1 MSDMGSAKREA
12 ILAAAARLFAQ
23 KGYEATTMDD
33 VAGAAG
39 VSKATLYRYIT
50 SKEELRAV
58 LAPGLAG
65 ADLGSRDARAA
76 ILDATMT
83 LVARQGFAR
92 TSLDEI
98 AAAAG
103 VSRGAI
109 YWHFKGKD
117 DLLAA
122 IVAEIS
128 PIPRVTALF
137 ATAGDLPFEEVASRV
152 YDAYFDFLGERV
164 DFLRALIAEV
174 PSNPELAAVFQHH
187 VAGPLFGALG
197 AYLARPAAR
206 AHLRPVHPM
215 LAAQALFG
223 PLLVHLLLRDLL
235 EPGTPGARAGRMGSG
250 VHFDRGEVKD
260 AFLGIFFD
268 GIKRRGDSG

>member
-1 MSDMGSAKREA
+1 MGSAKREA

-50 SKEELRAV
+50 SKEELREV
-58 LAPGLAG
+58 LAPELAG
-65 ADLGSRDARAA
+65 ADLRSRDARGA

-137 ATAGDLPFEEVASRV
+137 AAADDLPFEEVAGRV
-152 YDAYFDFLGERV
+152 YDAYLDFLGERV

-174 PSNPELAAVFQHH
+174 PSNPELAEVFQHH

-197 AYLARPAAR
+197 AYLARHSAR
-206 AHLRPVHPM
+206 EHLRPVHPL

-235 EPGTPGARAGRMGSG
+235 EPGTPGARAGRAGSG
-250 VHFDRGEVKD
+250 LRFDRGEVKD
-260 AFLGIFFD
+260 TFLGIFFD
-268 GIKRRGDSG
+268 GIKQRGDSG

>member
-1 MSDMGSAKREA
+1 MGSGKREA

-23 KGYEATTMDD
+23 KGYGATTMDD
-33 VAGAAG
+33 IAGAAG
-39 VSKATLYRYIT
+39 ISKATLYRYVA

-58 LAPGLAG
+58 LAPELAG
-65 ADLGSRDARAA
+65 ADLRSRDARAA

-83 LVARQGFAR
+83 LVARQGFTR

-137 ATAGDLPFEEVASRV
+137 AAADDLPFEEVASRV
-152 YDAYFDFLGERV
+152 YDAYLDFLGERI

-174 PSNPELAAVFQHH
+174 PSNPELAEVFQHH
-187 VAGPLFGALG
+187 VASPLFGALG
-197 AYLARPAAR
+197 TYLARHAAR
-206 AHLRPVHPM
+206 EHLRPIHPL

-223 PLLVHLLLRDLL
+223 PLLVHLLMRGLL
-235 EPGTPGARAGRMGSG
+235 DPGTPGAHAAGMGSG
-250 VHFDRGEVKD
+250 VCFDRGEVKD
-260 AFLGIFFD
+260 TFLGIFFD
-268 GIKRRGDSG
+268 GIKRRGDSGS

>member
-1 MSDMGSAKREA
+1 MSDTSGSKREA
-12 ILAAAARLFAQ
+12 ILAAAGRLFAEM
-23 KGYEATTMDD
+23 GYEATTMD
-33 VAGAAG
+33 AIARAAG
-39 VSKATLYRYIT
+39 VSKATLYRYVT
-50 SKEELRAV
+50 SKEELREA
-58 LAPGLAG
+58 LAPELAG
-65 ADLGSRDARAA
+65 ADLRSRDARVA
-76 ILDATMT
+76 ILDATIT

-92 TSLDEI
+92 TSLEEI

-122 IVAEIS
+122 IVADIS

-137 ATAGDLPFEEVASRV
+137 AEAGDLPFEEVASRV
-152 YDAYFDFLGERV
+152 YDAYLDFLGERV
-164 DFLRALIAEV
+164 DFMRALIAEV

-197 AYLARPAAR
+197 AYLARHAAR
-206 AHLRPVHPM
+206 EHLRPVHPV

-223 PLLVHLLLRDLL
+223 PLMVHLLLRDLL
-235 EPGTPGARAGRMGSG
+235 DRHLGLC
-250 VHFDRGEVKD
+250 FDRGEVKD
-260 AFLGIFFD
+260 TFLGIFFD
-268 GIKRRGDSG
+268 GTKRRGESG

>member
-1 MSDMGSAKREA
+1 MSDTGSGKREA

-33 VAGAAG
+33 IAGAAG
-39 VSKATLYRYIT
+39 ISKATLYRYVA

-58 LAPGLAG
+58 LAPELAG
-65 ADLGSRDARAA
+65 ADLRSRDARAA

-83 LVARQGFAR
+83 LVARQGFMR

-128 PIPRVTALF
+128 PIPRVTALL
-137 ATAGDLPFEEVASRV
+137 AAADDLPLEEVAGRV
-152 YDAYFDFLGERV
+152 YDAYLDFLSERV

-187 VAGPLFGALG
+187 VASPLFGAVG
-197 AYLARPAAR
+197 AYLARHAAR
-206 AHLRPVHPM
+206 EDLRPVHPL

-223 PLLVHLLLRDLL
+223 SLLVHLLLRDLL
-235 EPGTPGARAGRMGSG
+235 DQQLGLR
-250 VHFDRGEVKD
+250 FDRGEVKD
-260 AFLGIFFD
+260 TFLGIFFD

>member
-39 VSKATLYRYIT
+39 VSKATLYRYIR

-58 LAPGLAG
+58 LAPGLSG

-76 ILDATMT
+76 ILDATIT

-128 PIPRVTALF
+128 PIPRMTALF
-137 ATAGDLPFEEVASRV
+137 AAADDLPFEEVAGRV
-152 YDAYFDFLGERV
+152 YDAYLDFLGEHV

-174 PSNPELAAVFQHH
+174 PSNPELAAVFQQN
-187 VAGPLFGALG
+187 VAGPLFGAVG
-197 AYLARPAAR
+197 AYLARHVAR
-206 AHLRPVHPM
+206 ERLRPVHPL

-223 PLLVHLLLRDLL
+223 PVLVHLLLRDLL
-235 EPGTPGARAGRMGSG
+235 DRQLGLR
-250 VHFDRGEVKD
+250 FDRSAVKD
-260 AFLGIFFD
+260 TFLGIFFH
-268 GIKRRGDSG
+268 GIKQRGDS

>member
-1 MSDMGSAKREA
+1 MVGGRREA
-12 ILAAAARLFAQ
+12 ILAAAGRLFAQ
-23 KGYEATTMDD
+23 QGYEATTMDD
-33 VAGAAG
+33 IAGAAG
-39 VSKATLYRYIT
+39 VSKATLYRYVAG
-50 SKEELRAV
+50 KEELREL
-58 LAPGLAG
+58 LAPELAG
-65 ADLGSRDARAA
+65 ADLRSRDARAA
-76 ILDATMT
+76 ILDAAIT
-83 LVARQGFAR
+83 LVARQGYAR

-122 IVAEIS
+122 IVAEVS
-128 PIPRVTALF
+128 PIPRVTALL
-137 ATAGDLPFEEVASRV
+137 ATADDLPFKEVASQV
-152 YDAYFDFLGERV
+152 YDAYLDFLGERI

-197 AYLARPAAR
+197 VYLARHAAR
-206 AHLRPVHPM
+206 EQVRPVHPI

-223 PLLVHLLLRDLL
+223 PLLVHLLMRDLL
-235 EPGTPGARAGRMGSG
+235 DPGTPGARAGLLGSG
-250 VHFDRGEVKD
+250 LRFDRGEVKD
-260 AFLGIFFD
+260 TFLGIFFH
-268 GIKRRGDSG
+268 GIKRREDRGQG